1 MLFNIFVM
9 MTLFNEINSR
19 KINGDRNVFEG
30 LASNWM
36 FCSIFSGTFF
46 IQVKNILS
54 NHIFFLIINN
64 HSSIIIITSKMK
76 TRYALYNL
84 VAYGSILVH

>member
-46 IQVKNILS
+46 IQVKKHFIS
-54 NHIFFLIINN
+54 SHFFS
-64 HSSIIIITSKMK
+64 H
-76 TRYALYNL
+76 
-84 VAYGSILVH
+84 HQ